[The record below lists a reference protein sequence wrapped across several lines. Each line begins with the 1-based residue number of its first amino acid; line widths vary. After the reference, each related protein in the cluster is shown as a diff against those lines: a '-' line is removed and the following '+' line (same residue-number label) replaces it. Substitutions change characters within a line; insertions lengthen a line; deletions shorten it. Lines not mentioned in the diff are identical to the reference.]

1 MALLPWQKGVVTRI
15 KDETHDTKRF
25 LISVTG
31 QEKFDFKPG
40 QFVTFDLPIHEKPN
54 KRMRSYSIA
63 SAPDGTNSFELVIV
77 LDKNGSGTNYL
88 FHEVKEGT
96 ELTMR
101 GPQGVFTMKQ
111 PLDEDVFMI
120 CTGTG
125 IAPFRSMILHAIHTG
140 IPFKNIY
147 LVFGC
152 RTRRD
157 LLYYDEFMELQEKV
171 PGFHYLPTLSREEW
185 EGRSG
190 YVHPVYE
197 QLCTG
202 RQPASFYLCGWRG
215 MIDEAKDRIIA
226 MGYDKKSIH
235 QEIYG

>member
-1 MALLPWQKGVVTRI
+1 
-15 KDETHDTKRF
+15 
-25 LISVTG
+25 
-31 QEKFDFKPG
+31 
-40 QFVTFDLPIHEKPN
+40 
-54 KRMRSYSIA
+54 MRSYSIA

-96 ELTMR
+96 ELSVR

-125 IAPFRSMILHAIHTG
+125 IAPFRSMILHAIQTG

-185 EGRSG
+185 EGHSG

-197 QLCTG
+197 KLCAG